1 MHIDIDEMA
10 HLDSIIHRMDI
21 RAKIISIFA
30 AAMFISSCSTIP
42 AALIS
47 TAFSLILT
55 LFSGIPLQFYLRK
68 IYYPLLFLVPLFI
81 FLPFSSGGEVLISIW
96 IFNIYKEGILLS
108 LLISIKL
115 ISIIILI
122 NIMISTATFRDTAA
136 ALRTLKIHDK
146 MLNIILF
153 TYRYFFVFFEAL
165 RKMKIAL
172 TLRGSGKRSTVKS
185 LGTSANLAG
194 SIIVRSY
201 EQTERIYEAMLLRGY
216 SGRIVSSKIFIIRG
230 ADIFL
235 ALIIIIIPLAVLFAD
250 INGLLG

>member
-10 HLDSIIHRMDI
+10 HLDSMIHRMDI
-21 RAKIISIFA
+21 RAKIISILA
-30 AAMFISSCSTIP
+30 AAMIISSCSTIP

-47 TAFSLILT
+47 AAFAILLT
-55 LFSGIPLQFYLRK
+55 LFSGIPLSYYLK
-68 IYYPLLFLVPLFI
+68 KVYYPLIFLIPLFI
-81 FLPFSSGGEVLISIW
+81 FLPFSSGGEALISIW
-96 IFNIYKEGILLS
+96 IFNIYTDGILIS
-108 LLISIKL
+108 LLISIKV

-165 RKMKIAL
+165 RKMKVAL
-172 TLRGSGKRSTVKS
+172 TLRGSKNRSTAKS

-194 SIIVRSY
+194 SILVRSY
-201 EQTERIYEAMLLRGY
+201 EQTERIYQAMLLRGY
-216 SGRIVSSKIFIIRG
+216 SGRIISDKIFIIKR
-230 ADIFL
+230 ADIL
-235 ALIIIIIPLAVLFAD
+235 QSLIIIIIPLAVLFAEL
-250 INGLLG
+250 NGLLN

>member
-1 MHIDIDEMA
+1 MHIDIDEKA
-10 HLDSIIHRMDI
+10 HLNSIIHRMDI
-21 RAKIISIFA
+21 RAKIISILA
-30 AAMFISSCSTIP
+30 AALIISSCRTIS

-47 TAFSLILT
+47 AAFTFLLT
-55 LFSGIPLQFYLRK
+55 LLSGIDLPYYLRK
-68 IYYPLLFLVPLFI
+68 TYYPLIFLIPLFI
-81 FLPFSSGGEVLISIW
+81 FLPFSSGGEILISIW
-96 IFNIYKEGILLS
+96 IFNIYTDGILIS
-108 LLISIKL
+108 LLISIKV

-165 RKMKIAL
+165 RKMRTAL

-185 LGTSANLAG
+185 LGSSANLAG
-194 SIIVRSY
+194 SILVRSY

-216 SGRIVSSKIFIIRG
+216 SGRIVSNKIFTIRG

-235 ALIIIIIPLAVLFAD
+235 ALIIIFIPLAILIAE
-250 INGLLG
+250 INGLLN

>member
-1 MHIDIDEMA
+1 MHIDIDEKA
-10 HLDSIIHRMDI
+10 HLNSIIHRMDI
-21 RAKIISIFA
+21 RAKIISILA
-30 AAMFISSCSTIP
+30 AALIISSCRTIP

-47 TAFSLILT
+47 AAFTFLLT
-55 LFSGIPLQFYLRK
+55 LLSGIDLAYYLRK
-68 IYYPLLFLVPLFI
+68 IYYPLIFIIPLFI
-81 FLPFSSGGEVLISIW
+81 FLPFSSGGEVLLPVW

>member
-1 MHIDIDEMA
+1 MHIDIDEKA
-10 HLDSIIHRMDI
+10 HLHSMIHRMDI
-21 RAKIISIFA
+21 RAKIISILA
-30 AAMFISSCSTIP
+30 AALIISSCRTIP
-42 AALIS
+42 AALLS
-47 TAFSLILT
+47 AAFALLLT

-68 IYYPLLFLVPLFI
+68 IYYPVIFLIPLFI
-81 FLPFSSGGEVLISIW
+81 FLPFSSGGEVLIPIW
-96 IFNIYKEGILLS
+96 IFNIYTDGILIS
-108 LLISIKL
+108 MLISIKV

-172 TLRGSGKRSTVKS
+172 ILRGSKNRSTVKS

-194 SIIVRSY
+194 SILVRSY
-201 EQTERIYEAMLLRGY
+201 EQTERIYQAMLLRGY
-216 SGRIVSSKIFIIRG
+216 SGKIVSNKVFIIRG
-230 ADIFL
+230 GDVFFAL
-235 ALIIIIIPLAVLFAD
+235 LIITIPLAVLFAD
-250 INGLLG
+250 INGLLN